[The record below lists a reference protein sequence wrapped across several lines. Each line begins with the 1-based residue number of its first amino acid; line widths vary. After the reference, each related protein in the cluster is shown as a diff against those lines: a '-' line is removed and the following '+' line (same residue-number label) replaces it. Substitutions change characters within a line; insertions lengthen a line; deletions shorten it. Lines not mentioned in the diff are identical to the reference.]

1 MKNLLPLVCLRL
13 YDLSMHTLY
22 FRVQCKTKLLLI
34 LALFALHLCHSPNVY
49 AQSGPGGVGNETGT
63 SGQPRNVMWYL
74 PGSMVNTAGNL
85 SQWNDVSG
93 NENNISQPIP
103 AWRPQINSFSTFNYL
118 RFDGTDDRLPI
129 NGELLTNTPYTIFM
143 VTGRRANGLAG
154 GGVLMGGSTGSANQ
168 NLHPFFNSNTEIR
181 NHHWGNDFNAT
192 ISPALTAGTENFGV
206 FAFRLNSGNRSM
218 FQNGGHLGNGGSGAQ
233 LSSFTDAHLG
243 HRPNGSNF
251 GQIDLAEFI
260 AFQNTLNDAQVLIVS
275 TYLSKKYGLIISP
288 SATDLYTGAAATYL
302 RDLAGIGRLTGAA
315 GGVDGFHD
323 IAGSAGLYLSGA
335 ADFMSGEFVMAGH
348 AGGGKGTSTAN
359 LSGTVTHRW
368 ERDWYIKKTGN
379 PSTTRLAFSM
389 QEGVSGGQFPGDLS
403 NYVLLYR
410 SGTTGD
416 YSIISTGAFLTG
428 SDRISFDV
436 SDADLQD
443 GYYTPGTTN
452 NTNSPITGTGAVTW
466 YSYTGGGNWN
476 DPATWT
482 LDPSGTDYVNPGGN
496 GKPSDNPVSRVVI
509 LNGRTVVMDG
519 NNFQNAFL
527 EIEAGAVL
535 DLVITSNHSFGEI
548 RGQGIIRTQNA
559 DNFPLFTLATDFQN
573 NGTFEIT
580 GAGSSLTGSATT
592 GTFHNLRINL
602 NAETNIFTQLRNIT
616 INGNLTIQR
625 GTFRIND
632 DVSTIRLDLTISGNV
647 TIESQGRIRVG
658 QGNTLANNIGGSQ
671 PYRIALNDNLSYNN
685 GQTNLPPTIEYYN
698 LYHRVG
704 IFGNFTNNGNVRFT
718 NQDKPNYG
726 AFAGQAD
733 LYAQSD
739 AASVAPGAATVAFRG
754 TANTVVTLNG
764 TTDFYQLIVNKGIN
778 ETHILRL
785 NASQP
790 QFFNLYGPNRLG
802 GVTTG
807 NANMGPMGNYTA
819 NASGNVMSMKALCL
833 LNGTLEVA
841 GRTILL
847 SLTNTGGA
855 GNVNSD
861 YYVPATAR
869 LWVNS
874 PNAEVYTTID
884 AQNSGPNYPV
894 RDFVN
899 IANVLPSAY
908 GGTPQNRL
916 PNTAI
921 EGINYDHRG
930 SATALSI
937 IGTVQVSQGILSNRN
952 SAGFIY
958 RASAPSRV
966 IVEGGFV
973 DTSVFRSE
981 DGGSGGSSAF
991 VMTGGKM
998 TVRGNDTANNL
1009 FGDVGSGH
1017 PLFTVALP
1025 QNSFTMSGGTLEVT
1039 NASTSGIF
1047 LVGSAPSNVNVSGG
1061 TVRLVLNNY
1070 NNNRSRISS
1079 TAPFYNLVL
1088 ANNTTN
1094 NNDNRRFFLE
1104 PINDVNGTDFAARPL
1119 VILNDLI
1126 LEGGLT
1132 RTTTGNV
1139 YSTYLDAC
1147 GSGNCQ
1153 NISIGRNLRIEDNTV
1168 LDLWSGNANN
1178 EGSSTISFTGSNNAH
1193 IYVGDITTFNKDFVG
1208 YSDPEGGSVDPFLDW
1223 EHPFYNLIVNKP
1235 SGSLSLQ
1242 AKSPGIG
1249 PNTDNSKLASGGK
1262 NIRDWRTNLIKVTNQ
1277 FRLENG
1283 DFNQTD
1289 NRNLT
1294 FTQPAPLTGT
1304 FNISYS
1310 LRLYVDEIFLNGN
1323 LFNYEEGL
1331 SPKNASVRFR
1341 SGAGVINLSA
1351 TSNASIGNVRL
1362 NLNGIPGGD
1371 TLYLNSNVYIKRMEF
1386 RHGKVN
1392 LRTHNLKIDILDIN
1406 FANNAAQVNRAAG
1419 TQPVFDNNN
1428 IFLSSGNSSD
1438 GGLSLKWPRPVNTNY
1453 PEYWSNNNAY
1463 NQARL
1468 LWFPI
1473 GPDLSP
1479 SNSSL
1484 NMGVVFFHDDPEAFT
1499 DEGYVNVKIVKG
1511 ISSLVNNTETSGHLL
1526 QVHWRVGFEGFTN
1539 LTPTVSHVFG
1549 YQDSQT
1555 DDGVNGGNEV
1565 NYVPGSILSEVPFTR
1580 SAQNASNIKT
1590 GGDTGVNGQL
1600 LGSNPRNVL
1609 VFNNSITTI
1618 GNSRMVTNNDPAV
1631 YNWTGFPGDG
1641 FPLVKSI
1648 YTAGAEG
1655 YFVGA
1660 PTVYFSRRTGD
1671 NMNWNNTN
1679 SWSTVS
1685 HTGAPAGNFPKAG
1698 DIAILFG
1705 NNTAGSGGRH
1715 WYNINVDVNVAEIIF
1730 RDVAEL
1736 ANQPWRPRLTTPA
1749 DRTIS
1754 AGRISGP
1761 GELYLT
1767 MNNSSTSQVFADLG
1781 EFVLNENAR
1790 MNFRHEGSNNTII
1803 NLPANLTAFPRLD
1816 FESSGGNRSI
1826 RVFQPITINQSWA
1839 IGQTAIAIVDHNVVV
1854 KRNLQNRDNTTGRV
1868 RFGQSGNWTLHVE
1881 GDIRMGNPS
1890 DGAFDITVLNTNPN
1904 TLRHILKV
1912 AGDITHNTGVLQLY
1926 NGGGANNNATLELTG
1941 SENASYTK
1949 ISGGATSFYKVVMNK
1964 ANKDFSFTFSNA
1976 GTFQLPT
1983 TIGTQ
1988 PLEILNGLLVLDNA
2002 AFDISLSDEARGN
2015 FHIPNLSNPAA
2026 SSGSGGLEIRQ
2037 GTVRLR
2043 GNNTGILLDGLLRIS
2058 GTGVLDMDD
2067 TDNNGNNFIE
2077 YGSSG
2082 NAILEIQDDAIVTI
2096 GSQIR
2101 GQTANNL
2108 GALKYRQSDNSAVII
2123 GKNAAPLSNK
2133 AVLEILDNPGS
2144 EFSHSGG
2151 TLQIARANGGAPTR
2165 AALYLRPQSIN
2176 TNGTGTLV
2184 LGDNAIASQVI
2195 RVDVL
2200 DNDGARILNNV
2211 IIEGPASTSVLLS
2224 ENLGIR
2230 GNLSI
2235 GDNAN
2240 LNADGKRIRMR
2251 GESYTNNGIYEAS
2264 GNTFIFEGNTQNIS
2278 GTGENNFFNVIV
2290 DVNAVLST
2298 DQDFLVQ
2305 NDLSILKGEFELGN
2319 WNATINRHLINN
2331 GKYTANTGK
2340 IILTGAGIP
2349 HQISGSGVF
2358 GRLELNNASEGAT
2371 SLTNLAFDQSIEL
2384 RAGNLKIGDNLLELG
2399 ENAEIINLD
2408 GPFSASKMIRTNVV
2422 TSDKGV
2428 KKFFPNAFTG
2438 SFTFP
2443 VGVIRGGDDIY
2454 TPMEIA
2460 FTSLSGQKAV
2470 TLVPVNEAHPSTEN
2484 AIDNSLSARVL
2495 DYYWK
2500 VYDNNPAITAEGSLV
2515 FTYPQ
2520 LLVDN
2525 ASNEVN
2531 YIPARLQG
2539 TSWSKF
2545 PVDDVDESLN
2555 TILFSFNNNNLGTD
2569 GSTSNLA
2576 GSHYTAGLDEDI
2588 PDQIAVFRYAAV
2600 TGTWDELMNWQR
2612 SDDGGL
2618 SFGAFGTN
2626 IPTGGPS
2633 GQIVFVSENS
2643 LISALGADTP
2653 SNLFAFRKPYQTIFE
2668 GGELIIGDTR
2678 GNSLGIASIRDGYSG
2693 KITVGGS
2700 ERALLPAGDLSPFF
2714 QNPESIIEFTGN
2726 ISYTLD
2732 PRALNVGTL
2741 IVSGGGTK
2749 ILPSGVLNTNRDLV
2763 VQTGTELDNSVHNS
2777 NINVGRDLLLTGTI
2791 RTGSANIQVAR
2802 NLTFETGSTFQEST
2816 GINLSIGGNL
2826 RREAGSTVNST
2837 NTNLVMNGNSAQ
2849 NIQGQAMTFRS
2860 LTVNNSA
2867 GVTISLA
2874 TGSNGFT
2881 VEQALTITAGRI
2893 NTTGSDNSSNFRLN
2907 GAVSINGS
2915 GANRFING
2923 PVQVLNLGTGS
2934 AYMVPVGNGSR
2945 FGPVHINPSCASQ
2958 TWTITYR
2965 SANPTTAPGLGP
2977 SLDPAFL
2984 ALNPTANI
2992 SLNEYWIID
3001 GPSCNANI
3009 TLRWDESSNVGDNE
3023 LAWEQ
3028 LVIMRWVQASSHWSP
3043 VSSTP
3048 SHNFIASTISDQVP
3062 FSTNYLTLGSPN
3074 ADVNPLP
3081 VELISFSARYR
3092 DSKVILNWAT
3102 ATEINNDGFEIE
3114 HSQNGT
3120 AFETLGWVPGNGN
3133 SKDRIDYHFIHDN
3146 PFIGVNYYRLK
3157 QYDYDGAFEY
3167 SPLVMVNVQP
3177 DARGKI
3183 LVKLWPNPVENGEL
3197 NLLVEFE
3204 EPESHILM
3212 EIISLDGQVM
3222 HTANLQANRIGFT
3235 ESKVAGLS
3243 LLRQGIYLVRLSTV
3257 RGVHVQRIAI
3267 K

>member
-1 MKNLLPLVCLRL
+1 LNN
-13 YDLSMHTLY
+13 DL
-22 FRVQCKTKLLLI
+22 
-34 LALFALHLCHSPNVY
+34 
-49 AQSGPGGVGNETGT
+49 G
-63 SGQPRNVMWYL
+63 
-74 PGSMVNTAGNL
+74 
-85 SQWNDVSG
+85 
-93 NENNISQPIP
+93 
-103 AWRPQINSFSTFNYL
+103 
-118 RFDGTDDRLPI
+118 
-129 NGELLTNTPYTIFM
+129 
-143 VTGRRANGLAG
+143 
-154 GGVLMGGSTGSANQ
+154 
-168 NLHPFFNSNTEIR
+168 
-181 NHHWGNDFNAT
+181 
-192 ISPALTAGTENFGV
+192 
-206 FAFRLNSGNRSM
+206 
-218 FQNGGHLGNGGSGAQ
+218 
-233 LSSFTDAHLG
+233 
-243 HRPNGSNF
+243 
-251 GQIDLAEFI
+251 
-260 AFQNTLNDAQVLIVS
+260 
-275 TYLSKKYGLIISP
+275 
-288 SATDLYTGAAATYL
+288 
-302 RDLAGIGRLTGAA
+302 
-315 GGVDGFHD
+315 
-323 IAGSAGLYLSGA
+323 
-335 ADFMSGEFVMAGH
+335 
-348 AGGGKGTSTAN
+348 
-359 LSGTVTHRW
+359 
-368 ERDWYIKKTGN
+368 
-379 PSTTRLAFSM
+379 
-389 QEGVSGGQFPGDLS
+389 
-403 NYVLLYR
+403 
-410 SGTTGD
+410 
-416 YSIISTGAFLTG
+416 
-428 SDRISFDV
+428 
-436 SDADLQD
+436 
-443 GYYTPGTTN
+443 
-452 NTNSPITGTGAVTW
+452 
-466 YSYTGGGNWN
+466 
-476 DPATWT
+476 
-482 LDPSGTDYVNPGGN
+482 
-496 GKPSDNPVSRVVI
+496 
-509 LNGRTVVMDG
+509 
-519 NNFQNAFL
+519 
-527 EIEAGAVL
+527 
-535 DLVITSNHSFGEI
+535 
-548 RGQGIIRTQNA
+548 
-559 DNFPLFTLATDFQN
+559 
-573 NGTFEIT
+573 
-580 GAGSSLTGSATT
+580 
-592 GTFHNLRINL
+592 
-602 NAETNIFTQLRNIT
+602 
-616 INGNLTIQR
+616 
-625 GTFRIND
+625 
-632 DVSTIRLDLTISGNV
+632 
-647 TIESQGRIRVG
+647 
-658 QGNTLANNIGGSQ
+658 
-671 PYRIALNDNLSYNN
+671 YNN
-685 GQTNLPPTIEYYN
+685 GETNLPATIDYFN
-698 LYHRVG
+698 LYHRIG
-704 IFGNFTNNGNVRFT
+704 IFGNFTNNGSVRFT

-726 AFAGQAD
+726 AFAGQTD

-754 TANTVVTLNG
+754 TQSQVITLNG
-764 TTDFYQLIVNKGIN
+764 TTDFYQLIVNKGNN
-778 ETHILRL
+778 ETHVVRL
-785 NASQP
+785 NAAQP

-807 NANMGPMGNYTA
+807 TANLGPMGNYTA
-819 NASGNVMSMKALCL
+819 NASGNVMMMKALCL

-841 GRTILL
+841 GRTIVL

-884 AQNSGPNYPV
+884 AQNTAPNYPV

-899 IANVLPSAY
+899 ISDLLPSAY
-908 GGTPQNRL
+908 GGMPQNRL
-916 PNTAI
+916 PNTTV
-921 EGINYDHRG
+921 EGINYDHRA
-930 SATALSI
+930 SATALSV

-966 IVEGGFV
+966 IIEGGFV

-1009 FGDVGSGH
+1009 FGDVGGGH

-1039 NASTSGIF
+1039 NASGRGQLLI
-1047 LVGSAPSNVNVSGG
+1047 GSAPSNVNVSGG

-1104 PINDVNGTDFAARPL
+1104 AINDVNGTDFVARPL
-1119 VILNDLI
+1119 VILNDLT
-1126 LEGGLT
+1126 LEAGLN
-1132 RTTTGNV
+1132 RTSSGNV

-1168 LDLWSGNANN
+1168 LDIWSGNVNN
-1178 EGSSTISFTGSNNAH
+1178 EGSATVTFNGSNNAH

-1223 EHPFYNLIVNKP
+1223 EHPFYNLIVNKA

-1289 NRNLT
+1289 NRNLS

-1304 FNISYS
+1304 FNVSYS

-1323 LFNYEEGL
+1323 LFNYEEGV

-1351 TSNASIGNVRL
+1351 TSDASIGNVRL

-1406 FANNAAQVNRAAG
+1406 FANNAAQVNRADG

-1438 GGLSLKWPRPVNTNY
+1438 GGLSLKWPRPVSTNY

-1468 LWFPI
+1468 LWFPL
-1473 GPDLSP
+1473 GPDLTP
-1479 SNSSL
+1479 SNSPL
-1484 NMGVVFFHDDPEAFT
+1484 NMGVVFFHDDPDAFT
-1499 DEGYVNVKIVKG
+1499 DQGYINVKIVKG
-1511 ISSLVNNTETSGHLL
+1511 ISSLVNNAETSGHLL
-1526 QVHWRVGFEGFTN
+1526 QVHWRVGFEGFTS
-1539 LTPTVSHVFG
+1539 TIPSVTHVFG

-1580 SAQNASNIKT
+1580 SSQNVSNIKT
-1590 GGDTGVNGQL
+1590 EGTTGVNGQL
-1600 LGSNPRNVL
+1600 LGSNPRNIL

-1618 GNSRMVTNNDPAV
+1618 GNSRLVTNGDPAV

-1641 FPLVKSI
+1641 FPLTRAI
-1648 YTAGAEG
+1648 YTAGAAG

-1660 PTVYFSRRTGD
+1660 PTVYYSRRTGD

-1685 HTGAPAGNFPKAG
+1685 HTGVAAGNFPQAG
-1698 DIAILFG
+1698 DIAIIFG

-1715 WYNINVDVNVAEIIF
+1715 WYNINENVNVAEIIF

-1749 DRTIS
+1749 DRTIN

-1761 GELYLT
+1761 GEIYLR
-1767 MNNSSTSQVFADLG
+1767 MNNTSIAQVFADLG
-1781 EFVLNENAR
+1781 EFVLDENAR
-1790 MNFRHEGSNNTII
+1790 INFRHEGGDNTTID
-1803 NLPANLTAFPRLD
+1803 LPANLTAFPRLD

-1826 RVFQPITINQSWA
+1826 RVVQPITINQQWA
-1839 IGQTAIAIVDHNVVV
+1839 IGQNAIALIDNNVTV
-1854 KRNLQNRDNTTGRV
+1854 KRNLQNRDNTIGRV
-1868 RFGQSGNWTLHVE
+1868 RFGQSGDWILQVDGN
-1881 GDIRMGNPS
+1881 IRMGNPS
-1890 DGAFDITVLNTNPN
+1890 EGVFDITVLNTSPN
-1904 TLRHILKV
+1904 TRRHTLKV
-1912 AGDITHNTGVLQLY
+1912 AGDIIHNTGVLQLY
-1926 NGGGANNNATLELTG
+1926 NGGGTSNNATLELIG
-1941 SENASYTK
+1941 GVNASYTK
-1949 ISGGATSFYKVVMNK
+1949 VSGGATSFYKVVMNK
-1964 ANKDFSFTFSNA
+1964 ADKDLSFTFLNA
-1976 GTFQLPT
+1976 GTFQLPSV
-1983 TIGTQ
+1983 IETQ
-1988 PLEILNGLLVLDNA
+1988 PLEILNGRLVLDNA
-2002 AFDISLSDEARGN
+2002 AFNITLTDTDRGN
-2015 FHIPNLSNPAA
+2015 FQIPNLSNPAA

-2037 GTVRLR
+2037 GTVRVR
-2043 GNNTGILLDGLLRIS
+2043 GNDTGILLDGLLRVS
-2058 GTGVLDMDD
+2058 GTGILDMDD
-2067 TDNNGNNFIE
+2067 TDNNGNNFFE

-2082 NAILEIQDDAIVTI
+2082 NAILEIQDDAQVTI

-2101 GQTANNL
+2101 GQAANNL
-2108 GALKYRQSDNSAVII
+2108 GALKYRQSGNSTVIV

-2133 AVLEILDNPGS
+2133 AVFEVLDNPGS
-2144 EFSHSGG
+2144 EFTHSGG
-2151 TLQIARANGGAPTR
+2151 SLQISRANGGAPTR
-2165 AALYLRPQSIN
+2165 AAFYLRPQTIN
-2176 TNGTGTLV
+2176 TNGTGTIV
-2184 LGDNAIASQVI
+2184 LGDNAIGSQVI

-2200 DNDGARILNNV
+2200 DNDGARILNN
-2211 IIEGPASTSVLLS
+2211 IEIQGPTSTSVMLS

-2230 GNLSI
+2230 GNLAI
-2235 GDNAN
+2235 ANNAS
-2240 LNADGKRIRMR
+2240 LNADGKRIRLR
-2251 GESYTNNGIYEAS
+2251 ENYINDGTFNAN
-2264 GNTFIFEGNTQNIS
+2264 GNTFVFEGNTQNIS
-2278 GTGENNFFNVIV
+2278 GTGENNFFNVVV
-2290 DVNAVLST
+2290 DVDAVLST
-2298 DQDFLVQ
+2298 DQDILVQ
-2305 NDLSILKGEFELGN
+2305 NDLSILKGVFETGN
-2319 WNATINRHLINN
+2319 WNTTINRHFINN
-2331 GKYTANTGK
+2331 GSFTATGGK

-2349 HQISGSGVF
+2349 HQISGNGVF
-2358 GRLELNNASEGAT
+2358 GRLELNNATEGAT
-2371 SLTNLAFDQSIEL
+2371 ALSNLTFDQNIEL
-2384 RAGNLKIGDNLLELG
+2384 RAGNLKIGNNLLELG
-2399 ENAEIINLD
+2399 ENAEIVNLD

-2428 KKFFPNAFTG
+2428 KKFFPNAFVG

-2454 TPMEIA
+2454 TPMQII

-2470 TLVPVNEAHPSTEN
+2470 TLVPVNESHPSTEN
-2484 AIDNSLSARVL
+2484 AADISLAPRVL

-2500 VYDNNPAITAEGSLV
+2500 VFDNNPGITAEGSLL

-2520 LLVDN
+2520 SLVDD
-2525 ASNEVN
+2525 AANEAN

-2545 PVDDVDESLN
+2545 PSDDVDETLN
-2555 TILFSFNNNNLGTD
+2555 TILFSFNNNTLGTD

-2600 TGTWDELMNWQR
+2600 TGTWDAVMNWQR

-2633 GQIVFVSENS
+2633 GQIVIISENS

-2653 SNLFAFRKPYQTIFE
+2653 ANLFAFRKPYQTIFE

-2714 QNPESIIEFTGN
+2714 QNSESIVEFTGS

-2741 IVSGGGTK
+2741 IVSGGGSK
-2749 ILPSGVLNTNRDLV
+2749 SLPSGILMTNRDLV

-2777 NINVGRDLLLTGTI
+2777 NINIGRDLLLTGTLL
-2791 RTGSANIQVAR
+2791 TGAANIQVAR
-2802 NLTFETGSTFQEST
+2802 NLTFEPGSTFQESS
-2816 GINLSIGGNL
+2816 GINLSIGGDL
-2826 RREAGSTVNST
+2826 RREAGSVVNSI
-2837 NTNLVMNGNSAQ
+2837 NTNLIMNGSAAQ

-2860 LTVNNSA
+2860 LTIDNSS
-2867 GVTISLA
+2867 GVSISLA
-2874 TGSNGFT
+2874 TGINGFT
-2881 VEQALTITAGRI
+2881 VEQTLSFSAGRI
-2893 NTTGSDNSSNFRLN
+2893 NTTGSENSSNFRLN
-2907 GAVSINGS
+2907 GAVNISGS
-2915 GANRFING
+2915 NASRFING
-2923 PVQVLNLGTGS
+2923 PVQILNLGTGS
-2934 AYMVPVGNGSR
+2934 PFMVPVGNGGR
-2945 FGPVHINPSCASQ
+2945 FGPVQINPSCASQ
-2958 TWTITYR
+2958 TWTINYR
-2965 SANPTTAPGLGP
+2965 SANPTAAPGLGP
-2977 SLDPAFL
+2977 ALDPDFL
-2984 ALNPTANI
+2984 AVNPTANI

-3001 GPSCNANI
+3001 GPSCSANI
-3009 TLRWDESSNVGDNE
+3009 TLRWDDSSNVGDNE

-3028 LVIMRWVQASSHWSP
+3028 LVIMRWIQPSSHWSP
-3043 VSSTP
+3043 VSVSP
-3048 SHNFIASTISDQVP
+3048 SHNFAASTISDVIP

-3092 DSKVILNWAT
+3092 ESKVVLNWAT

-3114 HSQNGT
+3114 HSQNG
-3120 AFETLGWVPGNGN
+3120 ASFETIGWVPGNGN
-3133 SKDRIDYHFIHDN
+3133 SKDRIDYQFIHDN

-3157 QYDYDGAFEY
+3157 QYDFDGAFEY
-3167 SPLVMVNVQP
+3167 SPLVTVNVQP
-3177 DARGKI
+3177 DPKGKI
-3183 LVKLWPNPVENGEL
+3183 QVKVWPNPVENGEF

-3204 EPESHILM
+3204 EPQSRILM
-3212 EIISLDGQVM
+3212 EIIAMDGQVL
-3222 HTANLQANRIGFT
+3222 HTASLQANRIGFA
-3235 ESKVAGLS
+3235 ESKVSGLS
-3243 LLRQGIYLVRLSTV
+3243 LMKQGVYLVRLSTV
-3257 RGVHVQRIAI
+3257 RGVHIQRIAI
-3267 K
+3267 R